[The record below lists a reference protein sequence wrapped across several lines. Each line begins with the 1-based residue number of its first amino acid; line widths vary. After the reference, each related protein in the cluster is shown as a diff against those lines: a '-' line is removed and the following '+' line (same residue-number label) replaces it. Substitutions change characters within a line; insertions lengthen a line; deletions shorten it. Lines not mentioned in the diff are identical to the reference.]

1 VRVSA
6 AALIGRRRV
15 ALPSLTPRLR
25 RRLFALVMVALLLA
39 AGYQFWLRDS
49 SFVAVD
55 DVKVTGLTTDDSERV
70 RGALRAAGHT
80 MTTLHVD
87 RGVLEDAVAHYP
99 VVRELQIRP
108 DFPHGLTIHV
118 IEHHAAALLDI
129 GGRRV
134 PVAGDGTILRGLP
147 VEGRL
152 PSIDAGKGAGADRLT
167 DADALGAA
175 RLAGA
180 VPGPLRKRVE
190 SIGARSDDG
199 LVATLSDGPE
209 LIFGDS
215 SRARAKW
222 IAAARV
228 LADPEAEGA
237 TYIDLRQPD
246 RPAAGGLP
254 AATVTPVV
262 PAGPAAFGAQAAPTA
277 PTVPAGQT
285 AADPNTASPTGA
297 PAPAATGPTQVP
309 AATPQTPAAGVDTT
323 GQTQAGGVGAPP
335 G

>member
-1 VRVSA
+1 
-6 AALIGRRRV
+6 
-15 ALPSLTPRLR
+15 
-25 RRLFALVMVALLLA
+25 MLA
-39 AGYQFWLRDS
+39 AGYHFWLRDS

-70 RGALRAAGHT
+70 RNALRAAGHT

-87 RGVLEDAVAHYP
+87 RDVLEDAVAHYP
-99 VVRELQIRP
+99 VVRELQISP

-118 IEHHAAALLDI
+118 IEHHAAALLDL
-129 GGRRV
+129 GGKRV

-152 PSIDAGKGAGADRLT
+152 PSIDAGKGAGGDRLT

-180 VPGPLRKRVE
+180 APGPLQKRVE
-190 SIGARSDDG
+190 SISARSDDG

-215 SRARAKW
+215 SRARSKW

-254 AATVTPVV
+254 ASTVTPVA
-262 PAGPAAFGAQAAPTA
+262 PAGPAAFGAQAAPA
-277 PTVPAGQT
+277 APAGQT
-285 AADPNTASPTGA
+285 PADPTATPPTAAAAPASPT
-297 PAPAATGPTQVP
+297 TGVTPG
-309 AATPQTPAAGVDTT
+309 AATPDSTATAPTEVPGATAQTPAAGVGAT

>member
-1 VRVSA
+1 MRVSA
-6 AALIGRRRV
+6 AALTVRRRV

-25 RRLFALVMVALLLA
+25 RRLVALVVVALMLA
-39 AGYQFWLRDS
+39 AGYHFWLRDS
-49 SFVAVD
+49 SFLAVD

-70 RGALRAAGHT
+70 RNALRAAGHT

-87 RGVLEDAVAHYP
+87 RDVLEEAVVHYP
-99 VVRELQIRP
+99 VVRELQISP
-108 DFPHGLTIHV
+108 EFPHGLTIHV
-118 IEHHAAALLDI
+118 IEHHAAALLELGDK
-129 GGRRV
+129 RV

-152 PSIDAGKGAGADRLT
+152 PSIDAGKGAGGDRLT

-180 VPGPLRKRVE
+180 APGPLRKRVE
-190 SIGARSDDG
+190 SITARADDG

-215 SRARAKW
+215 SRARSKW

-237 TYIDLRQPD
+237 TYIDLRKQD

-254 AATVTPVV
+254 TSTVTPVA
-262 PAGPAAFGAQAAPTA
+262 PAGVAAFGAQAAPA
-277 PTVPAGQT
+277 ASAAALAGQT
-285 AADPNTASPTGA
+285 PADPTAVPPAAATA
-297 PAPAATGPTQVP
+297 PAPGVTPGATTPDSTATTPTE
-309 AATPQTPAAGVDTT
+309 
-323 GQTQAGGVGAPP
+323 AGGVGAPP